1 MSFQPEGWP
10 LPTEAAMNFK
20 HAVVFALAAG
30 IAGLMPAKAAQFE
43 MKLSEVHEANF
54 PTTLADMEFAR
65 LVNVGTQGRVHI
77 TVYAGGTINQDE
89 KAVIEQTQMG
99 ALDFARVSLSP
110 ISQFA
115 KELNVLTLPYL
126 YRDSDHMWKVLSGPI
141 GKQLLG
147 AVSKA
152 NLVGLCYYDAG
163 ARSFYN
169 TKKDIKSVADL
180 KGMKIRVQQAKLPM
194 DMVKLLGASPT
205 PMATGDIYSA
215 MQTNVIDGA
224 ENNWPSY
231 ISFSHY
237 EVAKYFTVD
246 RHMMVPEILVA
257 GKLAMAKLSK
267 ADQEVVMKAA
277 EQSVPFQ
284 KKLWVQS
291 EKDNEAIAKAK
302 GCHITYLDAKAM
314 AEFEQAVQPIYAE
327 YSEFSDLI
335 NQIKAVK

>member
-1 MSFQPEGWP
+1 MKFNRA
-10 LPTEAAMNFK
+10 L
-20 HAVVFALAAG
+20 VFALVAG
-30 IAGLMPAKAAQFE
+30 VTGFLSAQGKPQFE

-77 TVYAGGTINQDE
+77 TVYANGTINQDE

-110 ISQFA
+110 IAQFA

-141 GKQLLG
+141 GKQLLA
-147 AVSKA
+147 AVGKA

-194 DMVKLLGASPT
+194 DMVKALGASPT

-237 EVAKYFTVD
+237 EVARHFTVD
-246 RHMMVPEILVA
+246 GHMRVPEILVA

-267 ADQEVVMKAA
+267 ADQAVILKAA
-277 EQSVPFQ
+277 EDSVPFQ

-302 GCHITYLDAKAM
+302 GCKITYLDKKAM
-314 AEFEQAVQPIYAE
+314 GDFEKAMEPIYVE
-327 YSEFSDLI
+327 YKEFAPLI